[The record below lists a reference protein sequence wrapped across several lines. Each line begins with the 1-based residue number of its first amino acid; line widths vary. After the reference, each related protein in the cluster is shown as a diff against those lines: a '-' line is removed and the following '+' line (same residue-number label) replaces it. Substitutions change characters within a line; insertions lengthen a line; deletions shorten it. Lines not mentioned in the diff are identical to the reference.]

1 MNAFLTYLKENQ
13 QMIPIYT
20 GILGFIGVML
30 SSILK
35 SIFDFFINKKKIKSE
50 VVSKSRV
57 EWIQEVR
64 KSMGEYFSYGGKLC
78 TIHRKLMFAKYDLE
92 KGELLKE
99 FDINYSNLLEKHNIL
114 ILYFPQLSYKGK
126 KKIKNKEHIKIIDTM
141 NCVNKSL
148 QELNQEIEDQ
158 IKDNSLFEYKKDNA
172 INALTKCTFEASQYL
187 KKEWEKAKKI
197 K

>member
-1 MNAFLTYLKENQ
+1 MNTFLTYLKENQ

-64 KSMGEYFSYGGKLC
+64 KSMSEYLSYGGKLC
-78 TIHRKLMFAKYDLE
+78 TIHRKIMFAKNDE
-92 KGELLKE
+92 IEELIEE
-99 FDINYSNLLEKHNIL
+99 FDNNFSNLLEKQNLL
-114 ILYFPQLSYKGK
+114 ILYFPQLSYKGG
-126 KKIKNKEHIKIIDTM
+126 KEIENVEHTELIDKM
-141 NCVNKSL
+141 NYLSKRL
-148 QELNQEIEDQ
+148 QELSQDIELQ
-158 IKDNSLFEYKKDNA
+158 IKYNVLFEINRNHA
-172 INALTKCTFEASQYL
+172 IDALSDFTFEASQYL